1 VRLGVACRG
10 IDAGRQLSVDDGV
23 DGSHY
28 AIGKQIKGGI
38 MSDGTVRRYQRSSLD
53 VTDADCDSEWVKA
66 SDYDALRTQA
76 RELAEEL
83 RKLAN
88 EASGFEAMS
97 SDAHHGYTN
106 KLILRARVEEARAV
120 LAKAQAVL
128 KEGA

>member
-1 VRLGVACRG
+1 
-10 IDAGRQLSVDDGV
+10 
-23 DGSHY
+23 
-28 AIGKQIKGGI
+28 
-38 MSDGTVRRYQRSSLD
+38 MSQTVRRYDYVICRCAIGEHLSTVSSKNGAN
-53 VTDADCDSEWVKA
+53 VSA
-66 SDYDALRTQA
+66 SDYDTLRTQA